1 MTTRTVHAATTST
14 PPEREDEHATRPA
27 DHPTSG
33 SAPGQRRDRK
43 PRRPGRGSATASK
56 AVVNAVLL
64 VAVLYTLMPLTWL
77 LIAATKNHADLFG
90 TSGFAFG
97 EFHLLDNL
105 RAVFTYDDGIF
116 GRWLLNS
123 ALYSV
128 VGSLA
133 SSLISVAAGYCFDKY
148 EFRGKGALFGLVL
161 VGTLV
166 PGVVITLPQYLLA
179 SEIGIVNT
187 YWAILVP
194 ALVNPFGVYL
204 ARVFSEGYVPG
215 EVLEAARVD
224 GASELRAFR
233 SISLPML
240 MPGFMTLFL
249 FSFTASWNNFFG
261 PLVMLNDHHLYP
273 AVLGIYNWNQ
283 LVVQN
288 PELYSLAIAGSLVT
302 VVPLAIAF
310 IGLQRFWRSGLSAG
324 AVK

>member
-1 MTTRTVHAATTST
+1 MSIRTVPSAPSETTPGSGPTAVPAAA
-14 PPEREDEHATRPA
+14 PG
-27 DHPTSG
+27 SG
-33 SAPGQRRDRK
+33 SAPARQGTRK
-43 PRRPGRGSATASK
+43 PAKRPRRGAATVSK
-56 AVVNAVLL
+56 AAVNAVLL

-90 TSGFAFG
+90 TAGFGFG
-97 EFHLLDNL
+97 EFHLFDNL
-105 RAVFTYDDGIF
+105 RSVFTYDDGIF

-123 ALYSV
+123 LLYSV
-128 VGSLA
+128 IGSLA

-148 EFRGKGALFGLVL
+148 EFRGKGPLFGLIL
-161 VGTLV
+161 IGTLV

-179 SEIGIVNT
+179 SETGIVNT

-215 EVLEAARVD
+215 EVIEAARID
-224 GASELRAFR
+224 GASELRVFR
-233 SISLPML
+233 SVSQPML

-288 PELYSLAIAGSLVT
+288 PEMYSLAITGSLVA
-302 VVPLAIAF
+302 VVPLALAF